1 MKKKLVIIGNGM
13 AAMAALE
20 ELLKLDACIDYDIMV
35 FGAESHHNY
44 NRVLLSQV
52 LSGEKPSEDITIH
65 DDTWYKE
72 NGIELKSGVKVS
84 AIDRVKR
91 AVITEGEVF
100 HYDKLVI
107 ATGSTAFMPPIDGA
121 DKDGVFTFRTLNDC
135 ERIREAVSEGGKEE
149 RRKVAVIGGGLL
161 GLEAAHAISRLGA
174 EVTVVH
180 LADMLMELQ
189 LDATSAELLLDD
201 LQAMGINVLL
211 NKETVSIEG
220 GESVSALKFKDGSTL
235 EVDTIIVSV
244 GIRPNIELASKS
256 GVYCERGIVVS
267 DTMQSYDPA
276 IYAIGEC
283 VEHRGRTFGL
293 VGPIFDQARV
303 LADHLSGT
311 ARLVF
316 ADKPTSARLKVPGID
331 LYSAGRVFDG
341 KDSNEEV
348 ETIEFLDRSS
358 KIYKRLF
365 VRDNRIEGIV
375 IFGDTTDGARLFG
388 YLQEGRDISDMRSTI
403 LFGEG
408 VKSGGFNIDTMT
420 DDTIVCGCN
429 GVTKKM
435 IVDAVE
441 TKGLF
446 TRADVCKETRASSSC
461 GGCGDLIDV
470 LLESVLGSN
479 FESATASGICECT
492 KYTREDIIKNIQ
504 ERRLLSVGEVLETL
518 GWETV
523 GCEECRPAINY
534 YVSMVWPLEA
544 VDDRSS
550 RLVNERE
557 HANIQA
563 DDTFSV
569 VPRMYGGVTTPDEL
583 RRIAKAA
590 DDYSVPLVKITGG
603 QRIDLIGVKREDLS
617 DVWKALDM
625 PSGFAYAKALR
636 TVKSCV
642 GKLHCR
648 YGTQDSLTLAV
659 ELEKYF
665 EGLWMPAKVKL
676 SVSGCP
682 RNCSESGIKDVGIV
696 GVKGGYEILVGG
708 SGGIESKGAKPLII
722 VETVE
727 EVLDITAA
735 FLQYYRESADYGERT
750 YKWVRRVGLDRI
762 KKSIIEDDIR
772 RAELSA
778 RMTEALSVTYDPWKE
793 KIV

>member
-20 ELLKLDACIDYDIMV
+20 ELLKLDSSEYEITV
-35 FGAESHHNY
+35 FGAEVHHNY

-52 LSGEKPSEDITIH
+52 LSGDKPVEDITIH
-65 DDTWYKE
+65 DNSWYTE
-72 NGIELKSGVKVS
+72 NNIELKSGVKVVR
-84 AIDRVKR
+84 IDRVKR
-91 AVITEGEVF
+91 VVIDEVGSEVS
-100 HYDKLVI
+100 YDKLVV
-107 ATGSTAFMPPIDGA
+107 ATGSKAFMPPIDGA
-121 DKDGVFTFRTLNDC
+121 DKGGVFTFRTLNDC
-135 ERIREAVSEGGKEE
+135 ERIRSAVAESGEGGRK
-149 RRKVAVIGGGLL
+149 KVAVIGGGLL
-161 GLEAAHAISRLGA
+161 GLEAAHAISKLGA

-189 LDATSAELLLDD
+189 LDDTSAELLREELE
-201 LQAMGINVLL
+201 AMGIGVLL

-220 GESVSALKFKDGSTL
+220 GDSVTALRFKDGSVL
-235 EVDTIIVSV
+235 DIDTVVVSV
-244 GIRPNIELASKS
+244 GIRPNIELAQES
-256 GVYCERGIVVS
+256 GIYCNRGIVVS

-276 IYAIGEC
+276 VYAIGEC

-316 ADKPTSARLKVPGID
+316 TDKPTSARLKVPGID
-331 LYSAGRVFDG
+331 LYSAGSIGGGEGVD
-341 KDSNEEV
+341 
-348 ETIEFLDRSS
+348 TIEYLDRAS
-358 KIYKRLF
+358 KIYKRVF
-365 VRDNRIEGIV
+365 INDNRIEGIV
-375 IFGDTTDGARLFG
+375 IFGDSTDGPRLFG
-388 YLQEGRDISDMRSTI
+388 YLQDGRDITDLRPTI

-408 VKSGGFNIDTMT
+408 VKTGTLSVESMPDDTM
-420 DDTIVCGCN
+420 VCGCN

-461 GGCGDLIDV
+461 GGCGDVIDM

-479 FESATASGICECT
+479 FDSASGSRGICECT
-492 KYTREDIIKNIQ
+492 KYTREDIVKNIR
-504 ERRLLSVGEVLETL
+504 ERHLLSVGEVLETL

-523 GCEECRPAINY
+523 GCEDCRPAINY

-544 VDDRSS
+544 IDDSSS

-563 DDTFSV
+563 DETFSV
-569 VPRMYGGVTTPDEL
+569 VPRMYGGATTPDEL
-583 RRIAKAA
+583 RRIAKVA
-590 DDYSVPLVKITGG
+590 DDYNVSLVKVTGG
-603 QRIDLIGVKREDLS
+603 QRLDLIGVKREDLRE
-617 DVWKALDM
+617 VWKALDM

-636 TVKSCV
+636 TVKTCV
-642 GKLHCR
+642 GSLHCR
-648 YGTQDSLTLAV
+648 YGTQDSLTLGID
-659 ELEKYF
+659 LEKYF
-665 EGLWMPAKVKL
+665 EGLWMPAKVKM

-696 GVKGGYEILVGG
+696 GVQGGYEILVGG
-708 SGGIESKGAKPLII
+708 SGGIESKGAKPLAM
-722 VETVE
+722 VEGTE
-727 EVLDITAA
+727 EVIDIVAA
-735 FLQYYRESADYGERT
+735 FLQYYREDADYGERT
-750 YKWVRRVGLDRI
+750 YKWVRRIGLDRI
-762 KKSIIEDDIR
+762 KKTIIEDDPQ

-778 RMTEALSVTYDPWKE
+778 RMKEALSVVFDPWKE
-793 KIV
+793 KIA